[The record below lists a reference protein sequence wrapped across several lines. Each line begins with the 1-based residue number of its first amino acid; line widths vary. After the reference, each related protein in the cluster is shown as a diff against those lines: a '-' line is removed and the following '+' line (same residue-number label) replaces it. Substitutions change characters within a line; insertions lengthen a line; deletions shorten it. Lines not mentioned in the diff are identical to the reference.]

1 MKYLPIALLLLTT
14 LFMQGCSSTKPTL
27 NTGTYYGTLPCA
39 DCPGI
44 EYELQLNEDGTYRK
58 QMVYQ
63 ERSVKPYVTT
73 GKYKL
78 TKKGVLKLQDAN
90 KSAEESMYAI
100 EGESLRMLNRDGDIP
115 EAPLADHYVLSPNKP
130 TKESTHQ
137 SPMLNPRIDF
147 KATGNEPFWAVF
159 IDFDNDKRIQFSTI
173 AQDEFELD
181 LPLSEPQ
188 PMSQDDRI
196 VYHSVSGKDEIFVDI
211 MRKPCDD
218 SMADKSFGYTVNVRA
233 KSASMSEFF
242 EASGCGEY
250 LGDYRLNDIWALVSI
265 DDKPIELAEGA
276 EVPNLEINLAQQ
288 QVMGFTGCNRF
299 HGGISFTPGSIQIG
313 EHLAAT
319 KKLCVHVAD
328 LERAYLGALSDKSF
342 TYTLGNNQLLLE
354 SEGAKLLF
362 KKVD

>member
-1 MKYLPIALLLLTT
+1 MKYLPFAFLLLTT

-44 EYELQLNEDGTYRK
+44 DYELQLNQDGTFRE

-63 ERSVKPYVTT
+63 ERSVEPHVTT

-78 TKKGVLKLQDAN
+78 SKNGVLKLQETT
-90 KSAEESMYAI
+90 KGGEQSMYAI
-100 EGESLRMLNRDGDIP
+100 EGESLRRLNRDGSMP
-115 EAPLADHYVLSPNKP
+115 EAPLADYYLLTPNKP
-130 TKESTHQ
+130 KKESTHK
-137 SPMLNPRIDF
+137 SPMLNPKIDF

-173 AQDEFELD
+173 SQEEFELD

-188 PMSQDDRI
+188 PMSQDKRM
-196 VYHSVSGKDEIFVDI
+196 VYHSVSGKDEIFVEI
-211 MRKPCDD
+211 LKKPCDD
-218 SMADKSFGYTVNVRA
+218 TMADNSFGYTVIVRA
-233 KSASMSEFF
+233 KNAGMSEFF

-265 DDKPIELAEGA
+265 DDKPIELVEGA

-299 HGGISFTPGSIQIG
+299 HGGISFEPGHLQIG

-328 LERAYLGALSDKSF
+328 LERAYLAALSDKSF
-342 TYTLGNNQLLLE
+342 KYTLGNNQLLLK
-354 SEGAKLLF
+354 SEGTKLLF